1 MLCSTDP
8 EAPRLWAMIRDEYD
22 EIATLENEETF
33 GDSAVYIRRKV
44 AE

>member
-1 MLCSTDP
+1 
-8 EAPRLWAMIRDEYD
+8 MIRDDYD
-22 EIATLENEETF
+22 EAAILEDEETF

>member
-1 MLCSTDP
+1 
-8 EAPRLWAMIRDEYD
+8 MIQDEYD
-22 EIATLENEETF
+22 EAATLEDEETF